1 MGMIGYLLRVKP
13 SELDAILNNSAL
25 LEEKIANAITDQSA
39 ELSDL
44 DKSWEAIYYL
54 ITGSGISGIGEA
66 EPPLAWTLFSGQ
78 EIDPEQDLGY
88 GPGFYTTVEQ
98 VKQVDAALQDISQN
112 EIISRFDGP
121 RMNRQGIY
129 PEIWDEDDTIDYVL
143 ENFEAVKKCYG
154 QAAANGEAV
163 ISFIS

>member
-25 LEEKIANAITDQSA
+25 LEEKIATAITDQSA

-44 DKSWEAIYYL
+44 DKSWEAIYFL
-54 ITGSGISGIGEA
+54 LTGNGISAIGEA

-98 VKQVDAALQDISQN
+98 VKQVDADWGSAFRKSSRSPTPIIFTQQLRKRLAFSAALRS
-112 EIISRFDGP
+112 S
-121 RMNRQGIY
+121 
-129 PEIWDEDDTIDYVL
+129 L
-143 ENFEAVKKCYG
+143 H
-154 QAAANGEAV
+154 
-163 ISFIS
+163 S